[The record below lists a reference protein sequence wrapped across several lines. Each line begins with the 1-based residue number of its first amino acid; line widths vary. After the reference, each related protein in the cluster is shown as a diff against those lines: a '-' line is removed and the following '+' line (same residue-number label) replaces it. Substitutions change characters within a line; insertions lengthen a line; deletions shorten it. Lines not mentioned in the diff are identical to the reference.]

1 MNVLSASELKNG
13 QEGELFVKYICVCVG
28 SVVSD
33 SVTSMDCSPR
43 GSSVQGISQA
53 KMLEWAAISYSR
65 GSSQPR
71 DQTHVSCVSC
81 IGRRIL
87 YQFCHLLLLLLLSR
101 FSRVQLCATP

>member
-13 QEGELFVKYICVCVG
+13 QEGEVFVKYICVCVG

-33 SVTSMDCSPR
+33 SVTPMDCSPR
-43 GSSVQGISQA
+43 GSSVQGISQPR
-53 KMLEWAAISYSR
+53 MLEWVAISYSR

-87 YQFCHLLLLLLLSR
+87 DQLCHLLLLLSC
-101 FSRVQLCATP
+101 FSRVRLCATP